1 MSNKF
6 DGFSQDEINKVSGV
20 VKNRTDRGQPIADA
34 IKPAFRGH
42 HGGIRRMPEK
52 GSRSIDSQRKQIP
65 SSQSSTKSAP
75 TVLSEKSSK
84 SKNGETENHIFDQIN
99 LDDSMSKSLEDALF
113 YPPLR
118 KPNKDLN
125 ENNTNGTHSA
135 NVHNTQL
142 DDSSILKLPDVDNN
156 VNSTST
162 NEANDSSILPTPSSK
177 VSTPTAET
185 LNTDSPFKGV
195 SLREFETQRKL
206 IEEQNKHKKE
216 LLCKAIELHS
226 QKTAAE
232 ARKIAEIKQELA
244 KLDNDLA
251 LDVSILRKQI
261 DNACIYFSQV
271 EKQYIKIEAQFLK
284 AKIDLHNAAEK
295 KELLTEHLC
304 TVIAHNE
311 DRKAQKLS
319 ELMQKV
325 GLTET
330 GDLEVGG
337 PSVLNGGHHS
347 N

>member
-6 DGFSQDEINKVSGV
+6 DGFSQDEIKKVSGGSSSRS
-20 VKNRTDRGQPIADA
+20 NQGQQVADA
-34 IKPAFRGH
+34 IKPAFRGQ

-52 GSRSIDSQRKQIP
+52 WSRSVESQRKE
-65 SSQSSTKSAP
+65 TKS
-75 TVLSEKSSK
+75 SRSSK
-84 SKNGETENHIFDQIN
+84 PVSTGLLSNKPEKNSVPENDTLEDIN
-99 LDDSMSKSLEDALF
+99 LDGSMSKSIEEALF
-113 YPPLR
+113 YQPICKLATN
-118 KPNKDLN
+118 PNGA
-125 ENNTNGTHSA
+125 NNNLHTTES
-135 NVHNTQL
+135 
-142 DDSSILKLPDVDNN
+142 DESSILKLPTGDNN
-156 VNSTST
+156 VSSTST
-162 NEANDSSILPTPSSK
+162 NEADNSSILPTSQESK
-177 VSTPTAET
+177 VSTPNVDL
-185 LNTDSPFKGV
+185 LNTDSPFKGM

-206 IEEQNKHKKE
+206 IEEQNKQKKE
-216 LLCKAIELHS
+216 LLHKAIELHS

-232 ARKIAEIKQELA
+232 TRKIAEIKVELA

-330 GDLEVGG
+330 GDLDVGTKYAM
-337 PSVLNGGHHS
+337 NGENQAS
-347 N
+347 QEK

>member
-6 DGFSQDEINKVSGV
+6 DGFSQDEIKKVSGGST
-20 VKNRTDRGQPIADA
+20 NRSNQGQQIADT
-34 IKPAFRGH
+34 IKPAFRGQ

-52 GSRSIDSQRKQIP
+52 WSRSVEPQRKE
-65 SSQSSTKSAP
+65 SKGSQSSRSVSTGILSNK
-75 TVLSEKSSK
+75 SEKITGK
-84 SKNGETENHIFDQIN
+84 EIDTLEDIN
-99 LDDSMSKSLEDALF
+99 LDGSMSKSIEEALF
-113 YPPLR
+113 FQPMCKLAV
-118 KPNKDLN
+118 KPNDAKNVNTTELN
-125 ENNTNGTHSA
+125 E
-135 NVHNTQL
+135 
-142 DDSSILKLPDVDNN
+142 SSILKLPTGDNN
-156 VNSTST
+156 VSSTST
-162 NEANDSSILPTPSSK
+162 NEANDSSILPTSQESK
-177 VSTPTAET
+177 ASTPTVDL
-185 LNTDSPFKGV
+185 LNTDSPFKGM
-195 SLREFETQRKL
+195 SLREFESQRKL
-206 IEEQNKHKKE
+206 IEEQNKQKKE
-216 LLCKAIELHS
+216 LLHKAIELHS

-232 ARKIAEIKQELA
+232 TRKIAEIKEELA

-330 GDLEVGG
+330 GDIVTQYAI
-337 PSVLNGGHHS
+337 NGENHENQEH
-347 N
+347 

>member
-1 MSNKF
+1 MSSNF
-6 DGFSQDEINKVSGV
+6 DGFSQDEINKVSGGT
-20 VKNRTDRGQPIADA
+20 KSRSNRGQPVADA
-34 IKPAFRGH
+34 AVKPAFRGQ

-52 GSRSIDSQRKQIP
+52 WSRSIESQRKKIT
-65 SSQSSTKSAP
+65 SSQSTKPAP
-75 TVLSEKSSK
+75 TVMLNEKSDASK
-84 SKNGETENHIFDQIN
+84 HVEAECNILDKISF
-99 LDDSMSKSLEDALF
+99 DDSMSKSLEEALF
-113 YPPLR
+113 CQPLR
-118 KPNKDLN
+118 KCSEALN
-125 ENNTNGTHSA
+125 ERKTNGTNAAKA
-135 NVHNTQL
+135 NTNEL
-142 DDSSILKLPDVDNN
+142 DDSSILKLPESVNDVS
-156 VNSTST
+156 STST
-162 NEANDSSILPTPSSK
+162 NDSSILPAPSSK
-177 VSTPTAET
+177 KSTPTTEE

-206 IEEQNKHKKE
+206 VEEQNKQKKE
-216 LLCKAIELHS
+216 LLHKAIELHS

-232 ARKIAEIKQELA
+232 TRKIAEIKQELA
-244 KLDNDLA
+244 KLDDDLA

-330 GDLEVGG
+330 GELELGIQNE
-337 PSVLNGGHHS
+337 LNGDNH
-347 N
+347 

>member
-6 DGFSQDEINKVSGV
+6 DGFSQDEIKKVSGGST
-20 VKNRTDRGQPIADA
+20 NRSNQGQQIADA
-34 IKPAFRGH
+34 IKPAFRGQ

-52 GSRSIDSQRKQIP
+52 WTRSAESQRKEMK
-65 SSQSSTKSAP
+65 SSQSSKSVP
-75 TVLSEKSSK
+75 TGLPSNKLEK
-84 SKNGETENHIFDQIN
+84 NIVTVNDTLEDIN
-99 LDDSMSKSLEDALF
+99 LDGSMSKSIEEALF
-113 YPPLR
+113 YQPICKLAV
-118 KPNKDLN
+118 KSNGAS
-125 ENNTNGTHSA
+125 NNLPTTES
-135 NVHNTQL
+135 
-142 DDSSILKLPDVDNN
+142 DESSILKLPAGDNN
-156 VNSTST
+156 VSSTST
-162 NEANDSSILPTPSSK
+162 NEADDSSILPTAQESK
-177 VSTPTAET
+177 VSKPTVDL
-185 LNTDSPFKGV
+185 LNTDSPFRGM

-206 IEEQNKHKKE
+206 IEEQNKQKKE
-216 LLCKAIELHS
+216 LLHKAIELHS

-232 ARKIAEIKQELA
+232 ARKISEIKEELA

-330 GDLEVGG
+330 GDLDVGTKYAM
-337 PSVLNGGHHS
+337 NGENHAS
-347 N
+347 QEK